1 MRKGNMVAGDSNILD
16 GILREYDEKYRT
28 IKSFTSD
35 LEKLIS
41 KLLNSRDLKVHSVT
55 SRVKARDSLIAKCGR
70 IHEEKYKKLN
80 DITDISGIRVIT
92 FFPDE
97 VDAVAELIQ
106 KEFTIN
112 YRLSDDKRAELDP
125 DKFGYLSLHY
135 IAKLSRGRLRL
146 AEYRRYRGL
155 QAEIQIR
162 TILQHTWAEIEHDLG
177 YKTKLSIPRDVRRR
191 FSQLAGVL
199 ELVDNT
205 FAQIRDDLSRYEDN
219 VSNQVK
225 EVPELVQIDKASLL
239 AFIGDS
245 ELVRQI
251 DTDISTKTNIELS
264 SSISEDIVTERITAL
279 NYLNIDTIADL
290 NANMEKKKDLIVKY
304 AVTYLTSRIAASYR
318 EKPSGTLTRAIS
330 LLYFVYLLLVEKAP
344 SLESLINAIEESGM
358 KVGDPDDLARL
369 LLSAYKSL

>member
-1 MRKGNMVAGDSNILD
+1 MVARSKNILD
-16 GILREYDEKYRT
+16 GILKEYDEKYRT
-28 IKSFTSD
+28 IESFTSD
-35 LEKLIS
+35 LEKLLS
-41 KLLNSRDLKVHSVT
+41 KLLNSANLRVHSVT
-55 SRVKARDSLIAKCGR
+55 SRVKTRDSLIAKCGR
-70 IHEEKYKKLN
+70 ISEVKYKRLN
-80 DITDISGIRVIT
+80 DITDISGIRIIT

-106 KEFTIN
+106 KEFKIN
-112 YRLSDDKRAELDP
+112 YKLSDDKRAELDP

-146 AEYRRYRGL
+146 AEYRRYKDL

-177 YKTKLSIPRDVRRR
+177 YKTKLSVPRDVRRR
-191 FSQLAGVL
+191 FSQLAGLL
-199 ELVDNT
+199 ELADNT
-205 FAQIRDDLSRYEDN
+205 FAQIRDDLSRYEAN
-219 VSNQVK
+219 IPNQIR

-251 DTDISTKTNIELS
+251 DTEISTKTNIELS
-264 SSISEDIVTERITAL
+264 SSISEDIVTGRITPL
-279 NYLNIDTIADL
+279 NYLNINTIADL

-304 AVTYLTSRIAASYR
+304 AVTYLTSRITTLYG
-318 EKPSGTLTRAIS
+318 EKPGGTLTRAIS

-344 SLESLINAIEESGM
+344 SLESLINTIEESGM
-358 KVGDPDDLARL
+358 KVANPDDLAKL